1 MVHLVRDAQG
11 ERPGALDALLAT
23 LRPSF
28 VLFFAPNVG
37 PDAAEDLAQTAL
49 LRIAR
54 ALRVIEPQ
62 HIRAFLVTMV
72 WNILRSE
79 RRREARHAHL
89 CAAFA
94 ETLEEAADPDP
105 EVEACDLVDAFRR
118 TSLTML
124 SPKLRD
130 TMLGTLAGLT
140 PSTLAARDGVQ
151 ASVVRNRLLRARARI
166 RVAFGLDTEARGA
179 RAAHADIGAPRHL
192 PMRR

>member
-1 MVHLVRDAQG
+1 LVHLVRDAQG

-54 ALRVIEPQ
+54 ALRAIDPQ

-140 PSTLAARDGVQ
+140 PSTRRATASRRPWSATGSSARAP
-151 ASVVRNRLLRARARI
+151 ASGLPSGSTPRPEARAR
-166 RVAFGLDTEARGA
+166 RMRTSAL
-179 RAAHADIGAPRHL
+179 RATFR
-192 PMRR
+192 